1 MSVHYSLNKPI
12 KIKDLKEKGYNV
24 ETHEEERSYPV
35 TVESDK
41 YYDKGSWVGLL
52 DVKPDDDLNNTETQ
66 ELEGHTGFAVI
77 YQICEDFNV
86 KFITDTYIDNIIL
99 EAYKNGTKAE
109 ITDEDFDKCMKQYE

>member
-12 KIKDLKEKGYNV
+12 KIKDLKEKGYKV
-24 ETHEEERSYPV
+24 ETHEEAKGYLV
-35 TVESDK
+35 TVGSDK
-41 YYDKGSWVGLL
+41 YYKEGSWVGLL
-52 DVKPDDDLNNTETQ
+52 DVKQDDDLNNTETQ

-99 EAYKNGTKAE
+99 EAQKNGTKAE

>member
-24 ETHEEERSYPV
+24 ETHEDKRSYPV

-41 YYDKGSWVGLL
+41 YYKKGSWVGLL

-66 ELEGHTGFAVI
+66 ELEGHT
-77 YQICEDFNV
+77 
-86 KFITDTYIDNIIL
+86 
-99 EAYKNGTKAE
+99 
-109 ITDEDFDKCMKQYE
+109 